1 MNTPKLLPSLMCV
14 DFSRMAQTLEV
25 FEQCGIDAL
34 HVDIMDGEFVPN
46 YALGTDFCRQL
57 RKLTPIPL
65 DIHLM
70 ISRPD
75 TKLSC
80 FAIQP
85 GEYVSV
91 HWEST
96 PHIHRTIG
104 TIAALGGKPM
114 LAINPATPYDVIRY
128 LLPDLAGVLVMTV
141 DPGFAGQ
148 PLVPAMLQKLR
159 DLRAFLDEN
168 GYPDLEIEVDG
179 NVSFENAEKMR
190 QAGATM
196 FVGGSSSVFWKGASL
211 SENIQRMYA
220 VIGKRNIA
228 VLRAVK

>member
-104 TIAALGGKPM
+104 AIAALGGKPM

-148 PLVPAMLQKLR
+148 QLVPAMLQKLR

-196 FVGGSSSVFWKGASL
+196 FVQRLLEGRFSKRKHPENVRRNRKAQYCSSAGSK
-211 SENIQRMYA
+211 IR
-220 VIGKRNIA
+220 
-228 VLRAVK
+228 

>member
-104 TIAALGGKPM
+104 AIAALGGKPM

-148 PLVPAMLQKLR
+148 QLVPAMLQKLR

-196 FVGGSSSVFWKGASL
+196 FVGGSSSVFWKAPSL
-211 SENIQRMYA
+211 SQNNQTKYA
-220 VIGKRNIA
+220 EIGKPNIA
-228 VLRAVK
+228 VLPAVK

>member
-14 DFSRMAQTLEV
+14 DFTRMAQTLEV

-104 TIAALGGKPM
+104 AIAALGGKPM

-148 PLVPAMLQKLR
+148 QLVPAMLQKLR

-211 SENIQRMYA
+211 KAKTSRECTP
-220 VIGKRNIA
+220 
-228 VLRAVK
+228 